1 MRFGVAGVVLL
12 ALYRLC
18 LPDLKHLGIS
28 PCEEG
33 LIWDDSGFS
42 AEISIFAQL

>member
-18 LPDLKHLGIS
+18 LPDLKHLGIN
-28 PCEEG
+28 PCEVG
-33 LIWDDSGFS
+33 LIWDDSGFP
-42 AEISIFAQL
+42 AEMFIFAQL

>member
-12 ALYRLC
+12 ALFRLC

-28 PCEEG
+28 PCEVG
-33 LIWDDSGFS
+33 LVWDGSGFS